1 MVDSTTI
8 VLVASIAQT
17 IVLTLTLVVFMFQFR
32 SQEKAIQESSYQN
45 LMGRYNDFIM
55 RLIDRPELAKLLVDR
70 IPGREPGAEVKDEE
84 ATVYGQLLVIYGII
98 EEAYLLYKKKWIDEA
113 TWQQWAAWMRS
124 MATRPEMKQIL
135 EVTSGSFDGD
145 FERFV
150 SNLLNEKKPGQA
162 ERRQQQQE

>member
-1 MVDSTTI
+1 MVDSTTV
-8 VLVASIAQT
+8 VLVASITQT

-55 RLIDRPELAKLLVDR
+55 RLVDRPELAKLLVDR
-70 IPGREPGAEVKDEE
+70 IPGREPGSEVTIEE
-84 ATVYGQLLVIYGII
+84 ASVYGQLLVIYGII
-98 EEAYLLYKKKWIDEA
+98 EEAYLLYKKEWIDEE
-113 TWQQWAAWMRS
+113 TWQQWAVWMRS
-124 MATRPEMKQIL
+124 MAARPELKQIH

-150 SNLLNEKKPGQA
+150 SDLLSEKKGGGQT
-162 ERRQQQQE
+162 ERRQQ